1 MLQTVQKIGPV
12 LDLFTVE
19 RPEWGVSEVAEA
31 VGMPRSSA
39 HALLSSLVETGLL
52 QCRARGRYRVGWR
65 VLELGETLR
74 GTANVRTVGY
84 PVLEQLVEDY
94 GETSH
99 LAIMERSRV
108 LYIDK
113 IVGTHMVT
121 VVGARV
127 GAQLEP
133 HCSAVGKVLLAHRTA
148 DEVRRILG
156 DKPMR
161 RFTPTTITDVDALLA
176 ELASVRQAGVGYDT
190 GEAIAD
196 VHCVAAPVRD
206 EMGVVIAAVSM
217 TVPVNRFDKSRAEFS
232 QAVKVAA
239 AEISTRLAAA
249 GDLPA
254 APPLDDPTNTTSG
267 VSGRSKGLAATR
279 GR

>member
-39 HALLSSLVETGLL
+39 HALLSSLAETGLL

-65 VLELGETLR
+65 VVELGETLR
-74 GTANVRTVGY
+74 GSANVRTIAY
-84 PVLEQLVEDY
+84 PVLEQLVDEY

-113 IVGTHMVT
+113 IIGTHMVT
-121 VVGARV
+121 VVGARI

-133 HCSAVGKVLLAHRTA
+133 HCSAVGKVLLAYRHA

-156 DKPMR
+156 DRPLR
-161 RFTPTTITDVDALLA
+161 RFTGTTITDVDALLA
-176 ELASVRQAGVGYDT
+176 ELVEVRQAGVGYDA
-190 GEAIAD
+190 GEAISE

-217 TVPVNRFDKSRAEFS
+217 TVPVNRFARSRAEFS
-232 QAVKVAA
+232 QAVRTAA
-239 AEISTRLAAA
+239 TEISTRLAAA
-249 GDLPA
+249 GDLPPP
-254 APPLDDPTNTTSG
+254 PPLDDPTNGSARPT
-267 VSGRSKGLAATR
+267 GLAATR
-279 GR
+279 AR

>member
-39 HALLSSLVETGLL
+39 HALLSSLAETGLL

-74 GTANVRTVGY
+74 GSANVRTIAY
-84 PVLEQLVEDY
+84 PVLEQLVDEY

-99 LAIMERSRV
+99 LAVMERSRV

-113 IVGTHMVT
+113 IIGTHMVT

-133 HCSAVGKVLLAHRTA
+133 HCSAVGKVLLAPRHA
-148 DEVRRILG
+148 DEVRRIVG
-156 DKPMR
+156 DSPR
-161 RFTPTTITDVDALLA
+161 RFTATTITDVEALLA
-176 ELASVRQAGVGYDT
+176 ELVEVRQAGMGYDA

-206 EMGVVIAAVSM
+206 EMGAVVAAVSVS
-217 TVPVNRFDKSRAEFS
+217 VPVNRFAKSRAEFGT
-232 QAVKVAA
+232 AVRTAA
-239 AEISTRLAAA
+239 GEISARLAAA
-249 GDLPA
+249 GDLP
-254 APPLDDPTNTTSG
+254 PPPTLDDPTNG
-267 VSGRSKGLAATR
+267 AVRPRPVAER
-279 GR
+279 